1 MPSGPSLIATARNDS
16 LKGSA
21 GGQPRSLDRNERTSA
36 HDGETAVAVSPEV
49 FELRQKRS
57 ICLCLLHRT
66 HLRSV
71 CRVIEPAA
79 SKREVSTPWSSA

>member
-1 MPSGPSLIATARNDS
+1 MPSGPSLIATPCNDS

-49 FELRQKRS
+49 FELRQKS
-57 ICLCLLHRT
+57 VDLSAPSTSDSPPFGWWSHRT
-66 HLRSV
+66 S
-71 CRVIEPAA
+71 RV
-79 SKREVSTPWSSA
+79 